1 MALDESIAAAAS
13 LAWLGEQGGGRVK
26 SEIGRV
32 KSWSSLLISR
42 FTIHSCPSAELS
54 VVGFSGRMEALV

>member
-1 MALDESIAAAAS
+1 MALDESIAAAS
-13 LAWLGEQGGGRVK
+13 VAWFGEQGGERVK

-54 VVGFSGRMEALV
+54 VVGFSGRMEASV